1 MMMSDLKPL
10 ETLKIKRKKV
20 EKEIEELTDKLEEK
34 RNELYVLDKE
44 IAGIEGVPRD
54 VENIRKEAENFTKDK
69 KKRPRPSYENNFN
82 WEQGERTKKRL
93 KEIKISKEKTQEI
106 SSESSEESNDNG
118 NIFEVKRVEK
128 GKKLDKIIEELNMV
142 NERGDLDEII
152 EHEKKINN
160 EQQVETRDLVTQ
172 LREIEFMT
180 GLVEKTNQIEILKRY
195 NYAESFRIRIR
206 KEIEKGLED
215 QTARTKVYK
224 EITEIMGKEYKN
236 LKKMTQEA
244 EKLYRIVKE
253 AGGKKII
260 RNLKVTKMST
270 LLKLTREQILYI
282 IGKLEK

>member
-1 MMMSDLKPL
+1 M
-10 ETLKIKRKKV
+10 ENLKILESKLAERSRR
-20 EKEIEELTDKLEEK
+20 EEELKSELKEVQDEINVLE
-34 RNELYVLDKE
+34 VE
-44 IAGIEGVPRD
+44 IARIRGTPEELND
-54 VENIRKEAENFTKDK
+54 IRKESENFTKDK

-93 KEIKISKEKTQEI
+93 KEIKISREKTQEI

-128 GKKLDKIIEELNMV
+128 EKKLDKIIEELNMV

-152 EHEKKINN
+152 EHEEKINN

-180 GLVEKTNQIEILKRY
+180 RLVEKTNQIEILKRY

-224 EITEIMGKEYKN
+224 EITEILGKEYKN

>member
-1 MMMSDLKPL
+1 MMMNDLKTL
-10 ETLKIKRKKV
+10 EKERRKAIKREEEL
-20 EKEIEELTDKLEEK
+20 EKELKRVRAEINDLEDKITRIKGILKEQKDIE
-34 RNELYVLDKE
+34 
-44 IAGIEGVPRD
+44 
-54 VENIRKEAENFTKDK
+54 KEAKGFTRDI

-93 KEIKISKEKTQEI
+93 KENKISREKTQEI

-152 EHEKKINN
+152 EHEEKINN

-180 GLVEKTNQIEILKRY
+180 RLVEKTNQIEILKRY